1 MTLFQAFPANA
12 NDIFMWQ
19 PRMLFAAAGRGKSGK
34 WLFTYF
40 GILVFCVV

>member
-19 PRMLFAAAGRGKSGK
+19 PRMLFAAAGRAKG
-34 WLFTYF
+34 LFTYF

>member
-12 NDIFMWQ
+12 NDMFMWQ
-19 PRMLFAAAGRGKSGK
+19 PRMLFAAAAGRGKG
-34 WLFTYF
+34 LFTYF